1 MENPHLFWVSKC
13 GKTDRVPSLNS
24 KRKTAQNRMVE
35 PQIYGVPEKSKTFW
49 GEEERRRERADDFL
63 KRKSRR
69 ERYIV
74 RNNDGRGRRTWSRLP
89 ARSVLL
95 HTLYAEVSTGDPLLA
110 CRLGRCFCI
119 LCMQRS
125 PQETRT
131 PRHSPSASFSFFV
144 HTKNSKHRKSGAC
157 CFGRGRRT

>member
-74 RNNDGRGRRTWSRLP
+74 RDNDGWGRRTWSRLP

-95 HTLYAEVSTGDPLLA
+95 LTLYAEVSTGDPHPSTLSECLV
-110 CRLGRCFCI
+110 FI
-119 LCMQRS
+119 FWE
-125 PQETRT
+125 ETTKKIFLSDYAERFK
-131 PRHSPSASFSFFV
+131 PSQYLKADFMI
-144 HTKNSKHRKSGAC
+144 
-157 CFGRGRRT
+157 